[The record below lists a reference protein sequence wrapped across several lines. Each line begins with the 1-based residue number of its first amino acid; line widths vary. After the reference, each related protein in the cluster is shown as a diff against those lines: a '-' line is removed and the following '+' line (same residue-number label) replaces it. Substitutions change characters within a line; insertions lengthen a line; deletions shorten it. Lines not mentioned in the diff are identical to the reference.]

1 MLQCKIHIILKKLCV
16 SYPSDERP
24 DNSDTI
30 DIVSV
35 NPQDMADRPYVS
47 AMSKFCGT
55 SKKEKFPP
63 LIKKQNKKNT
73 WQDKHT
79 CCSISSVALSFS
91 LCSSKHKSRS
101 RIFSPWASTWSV
113 NTLTCTGQSPLHSNL
128 CLTKHFCFCWSSNI
142 IQALLIGYL
151 KDQRLF
157 VTLNPGKSFLVVV
170 TPTQR
175 DVPIGLEKKKITYF
189 RI

>member
-1 MLQCKIHIILKKLCV
+1 MLQNRTHTNKKKLCV
-16 SYPSDERP
+16 SYPGNESPDISD
-24 DNSDTI
+24 NI

-35 NPQDMADRPYVS
+35 NTQDIADRPYVS
-47 AMSKFCGT
+47 SKV
-55 SKKEKFPP
+55 
-63 LIKKQNKKNT
+63 LWHKQEREISTGDKKKNRC
-73 WQDKHT
+73 QDKHT

-113 NTLTCTGQSPLHSNL
+113 NTLTCRGQSPLHSNL
-128 CLTKHFCFCWSSNI
+128 LLTKHFCFCWSSNI

-157 VTLNPGKSFLVVV
+157 VTLKPGKSFLVVV

-175 DVPIGLEKKKITYF
+175 DVPIGLGKKKITYF
-189 RI
+189 TI